1 MHRCFGTI
9 LQELRLVGDVY
20 KNTLAALDIVSGL
33 TARSL
38 SISHSLLTNDT
49 GENV

>member
-1 MHRCFGTI
+1 MHRSFGTI
-9 LQELRLVGDVY
+9 LQQLRLVGDVY

-38 SISHSLLTNDT
+38 STSHSLLANNTR
-49 GENV
+49 EHV